1 MKRFNLWMLTAIL
14 TCGLTITSCSNND
27 TPSSQKDDVEAQLS
41 KMTLREKV
49 GQMFFVRMETLD
61 TTIHWSAYSDLQENP
76 ILEVNKTMRD
86 VNANYPIGGLILYAW
101 NIDDEAQLAKLIPQ
115 IRALNGNPL
124 LCIDEEGGRVSRL
137 ANNPKFNVKKYE
149 SMAAIGAT
157 GDPNNAYE
165 CGNTIGTYLK
175 HYGFDIDFAPV
186 ADVNTNPDNIIIGPR
201 AFSDDPQV
209 AAPMVTNYL
218 QGLEDAGVI
227 GCIKHFPGH
236 GDTKTDTHFGYASTQ
251 KTWAEMMDCEMVT
264 FKAGIKWGCQLIM
277 TAHIGA
283 PNVTGSDIP
292 STMSSVILQDKL
304 RGELGYQNIIIT
316 DGMEMGAI
324 TQQFSSAEAAVKSI
338 QAGVDIV
345 LGPKN
350 LVEAFDAVIEA
361 VNKGTIS
368 EERINQSVRRI
379 LKLRH
384 DLEAAE

>member
-27 TPSSQKDDVEAQLS
+27 APSSPKDDVEAQLS

-101 NIDDEAQLAKLIPQ
+101 NIDDETQLAKLIPQ

-175 HYGFDIDFAPV
+175 H
-186 ADVNTNPDNIIIGPR
+186 
-201 AFSDDPQV
+201 
-209 AAPMVTNYL
+209 
-218 QGLEDAGVI
+218 
-227 GCIKHFPGH
+227 
-236 GDTKTDTHFGYASTQ
+236 
-251 KTWAEMMDCEMVT
+251 
-264 FKAGIKWGCQLIM
+264 
-277 TAHIGA
+277 
-283 PNVTGSDIP
+283 
-292 STMSSVILQDKL
+292 
-304 RGELGYQNIIIT
+304 
-316 DGMEMGAI
+316 
-324 TQQFSSAEAAVKSI
+324 
-338 QAGVDIV
+338 
-345 LGPKN
+345 
-350 LVEAFDAVIEA
+350 
-361 VNKGTIS
+361 
-368 EERINQSVRRI
+368 
-379 LKLRH
+379 
-384 DLEAAE
+384 